1 MAQREICI
9 YPDDVLR
16 QKTIPVTEF
25 SRPLHTLLDDMRE
38 TMYAAHGVGLAA
50 PQIGELVRVTVI
62 DVSDSGNEPLEF
74 INPVITAREGNVPS
88 EEGCLSIPDFRE
100 TITRSERITVDAV
113 DRNGAPFQVQAEG
126 LLAICLQHELD
137 HLEGIL
143 FIDHLSRLKRDV
155 FKKKW
160 GKRI

>member
-25 SRPLHTLLDDMRE
+25 SRTLHTLLDDMRE

-62 DVSDSGNEPLEF
+62 DVSDSGNEPVEF
-74 INPVITAREGNVPS
+74 INPVITAREGNVSS

-100 TITRSERITVDAV
+100 TITRFERVTVDAV
-113 DRNGAPFQVQAEG
+113 DRHGAPFQVDAEG
-126 LLAICLQHELD
+126 LLAICLQHEID

-143 FIDHLSRLKRDV
+143 FIDHLSRLKRDM

-160 GKRI
+160 GKRT

>member
-25 SRPLHTLLDDMRE
+25 SRTLHTLLDDMRE

-62 DVSDSGNEPLEF
+62 DVSDSGNEPVEF
-74 INPVITAREGNVPS
+74 INPVITAREGNIPS
-88 EEGCLSIPDFRE
+88 EEGCLSIPDFRDS
-100 TITRSERITVDAV
+100 ITRSERVTVDAV
-113 DRNGAPFQVQAEG
+113 DRNGAPFQVHAEG
-126 LLAICLQHELD
+126 LLAICLQHEID

-143 FIDHLSRLKRDV
+143 FIDHLSRLKRDI

-160 GKRI
+160 EKRM

>member
-25 SRPLHTLLDDMRE
+25 SRTLHTLLDDMRE

-50 PQIGELVRVTVI
+50 PQIGELARVTVI
-62 DVSDSGNEPLEF
+62 DVSDSGNEPVEF
-74 INPVITAREGNVPS
+74 INPVITAREGNIPS
-88 EEGCLSIPDFRE
+88 EEGCLSIPDFRDS
-100 TITRSERITVDAV
+100 ITRSERVTVDAV
-113 DRNGAPFQVQAEG
+113 DRNGAPFQVHAEG
-126 LLAICLQHELD
+126 LLAICLQHEID

-143 FIDHLSRLKRDV
+143 FIDHLSRLKRDI

-160 GKRI
+160 EKRM

>member
-25 SRPLHTLLDDMRE
+25 SRTLHTLLDDMRE

-62 DVSDSGNEPLEF
+62 DVSDSGDEPVEF

-88 EEGCLSIPDFRE
+88 EEGCLSIPDFRD
-100 TITRSERITVDAV
+100 TITRSERVTVDAV
-113 DRNGAPFQVQAEG
+113 DRNGAPFQVHAEG
-126 LLAICLQHELD
+126 LLAICLQHEID

-143 FIDHLSRLKRDV
+143 FIDHLSRLKRDM

-160 GKRI
+160 GKRM

>member
-16 QKTIPVTEF
+16 QKTIPVTDF
-25 SRPLHTLLDDMRE
+25 SGTLHRLLDDMSE

-50 PQIGELVRVTVI
+50 PQIGELTRVTVI
-62 DVSDSGNEPLEF
+62 DVSDSGNELVEF
-74 INPVITAREGNVPS
+74 INPVITAREGTVPS

-100 TITRSERITVDAV
+100 TITRSERVTVDAV
-113 DRNGAPFQVQAEG
+113 DRNGSPFQVNAEG
-126 LLAICLQHELD
+126 LLAICLQHEID

-143 FIDHLSRLKRDV
+143 FIDHLSRLKRDM

-160 GKRI
+160 GKRM

>member
-25 SRPLHTLLDDMRE
+25 SRTLHTLLDDMRE

-62 DVSDSGNEPLEF
+62 DVSDSGNEPVEF
-74 INPVITAREGNVPS
+74 INPVITAREGNIPS
-88 EEGCLSIPDFRE
+88 EEGCLSIPDFRDS
-100 TITRSERITVDAV
+100 ITRSERVTVDAV
-113 DRNGAPFQVQAEG
+113 DRNGAPFQVHAEG
-126 LLAICLQHELD
+126 LLAICLQHEID
-137 HLEGIL
+137 HLEGVL
-143 FIDHLSRLKRDV
+143 FIDHLSRLKRDI

-160 GKRI
+160 EKRM